1 MEEEEDIEAEGE
13 SVRVRSVISL
23 MVIACLLAVCVGSAR
38 ADDDKQGNKAKA
50 GEYFAKGSGLFE
62 SGDFARAAASFL
74 LAYELAP
81 HPMVLANIAMS
92 YDKAGNIVKAI
103 EYYEKYF
110 AGLKKKK
117 ERKKIKKRLKEL
129 SSMVGELSVE
139 CPSASCRIEID
150 KIDRGKAPVR
160 IVVEIGLHRVEAF
173 DGDDKIAAVDA
184 RVVSGEVSRVEL
196 FQREE
201 LPKEEV
207 AVEEPVEQPI
217 EEEVPVEPPPVA
229 EEEGPTL
236 GAGFWI
242 SAGATVAAGAVTVVF
257 GVRAVKAKE
266 DFDASGGT
274 DEDLKEQGE
283 RDQLISNIMIGV
295 TSGAAACAVAF
306 LIYDLTSDDSEEE
319 KPVAVVPG
327 PGLGLAVVGRF

>member
-1 MEEEEDIEAEGE
+1 
-13 SVRVRSVISL
+13 

-38 ADDDKQGNKAKA
+38 ADDDKQDGSKAKA

-103 EYYEKYF
+103 EYYEKYSVNI
-110 AGLKKKK
+110 KKKK
-117 ERKKIKKRLKEL
+117 ERRKIKKRLREL
-129 SSMVGELSVE
+129 SAMVGELSVE
-139 CPSASCRIEID
+139 CPAASCRIEVD
-150 KIDRGKAPVR
+150 KIDRGNAPVR

-173 DGDDKIAAVDA
+173 DGKNKIAAVDA
-184 RVVSGEVSRVEL
+184 RVVSGEVSKVEL
-196 FQREE
+196 FQREVIPE
-201 LPKEEV
+201 EKEKE
-207 AVEEPVEQPI
+207 EEPVEEPI
-217 EEEVPVEPPPVA
+217 EEVPAEPVP
-229 EEEGPTL
+229 EEEGVTL

-257 GVRAVKAKE
+257 GVKALKSKE
-266 DFDASGGT
+266 DFDATGGT
-274 DEDLKEQGE
+274 DEDLRDQGE
-283 RDQLISNIMIGV
+283 RDQLITNVMIGV
-295 TSGAAACAVAF
+295 TSAAAACAIGF
-306 LIYDLTSDDSEEE
+306 LIYDLKSGDGEKEE
-319 KPVAVVPG
+319 PVAVVPG